1 MSLYQTICAV
11 EEIHKSSQL
20 FKCANSTS
28 RKSCTK
34 NKQTLQT
41 RAAISLV
48 VGLCNLCR
56 LLHDGGTKMP
66 NSRLLL
72 YSAFLTLLRRD
83 LCSSRSPAH
92 KRWNPNLAL
101 DGVASPRSYKM
112 LLLCE
117 KPTLLISSSN
127 TGQPG
132 RQLIQ
137 TWRPPKLTKIKIKNK
152 NLKFNI

>member
-28 RKSCTK
+28 RKTCTK
-34 NKQTLQT
+34 NKQTIQT
-41 RAAISLV
+41 RATISLV

-101 DGVASPRSYKM
+101 DGVASP
-112 LLLCE
+112 
-117 KPTLLISSSN
+117 ISSELQNVIAVWKTDPSH
-127 TGQPG
+127 Q
-132 RQLIQ
+132 QQ
-137 TWRPPKLTKIKIKNK
+137 QHRPAREATDPDMETTHTHLNFKI
-152 NLKFNI
+152 